1 MIIVKTVFHT
11 LAVLI
16 ATIMLATMALDI
28 WDRFTTEG
36 ETWSFYDEV
45 TDATCIVT
53 TVHGKR
59 FMGCLPG
66 DRAEAQSAPT
76 APRSPTP
83 EQLVVLAGGA
93 A

>member
-1 MIIVKTVFHT
+1 MIIVKIAFRT
-11 LAVLI
+11 LVVLLG
-16 ATIMLATMALDI
+16 TTLMATMALDI

-66 DRAEAQSAPT
+66 DRAETQSAPS
-76 APRSPTP
+76 APKQPASGL
-83 EQLVVLAGGA
+83 LVALRGEA